1 MNIHNYITKLGNGVT
16 CVIVSGV
23 MYNQFLEAL
32 QWNTAAF
39 TKRLVH

>member
-1 MNIHNYITKLGNGVT
+1 MIAKLGNGAT
-16 CVIVSGV
+16 CVLASGV

-32 QWNTAAF
+32 QWNTATF